1 MVQEMHQGSWD
12 DQWVL
17 QPFCYKSLK
26 RLEPTVVQLLLF
38 LPCRMMQ
45 LPLHQLPQCQL
56 ELHHSLVDKTSCQPY
71 AQPRAALKQQLK
83 ESTKEIRKEAGA
95 TQILILVGD
104 MSPELARVDACQQT
118 LAMWLHA
125 RLSISFLPGSP
136 QISSHEQSPRLND
149 GWPGLAHCSPCS
161 WVRLQHSCFRKGCG
175 WAAAEIVLIFFKS
188 RRWAMRMHTP
198 KALKSTSLRL
208 FEKSRLLGHQSDC
221 LESQGQHVRECY
233 VRKCCKERQMWIQS
247 RHQVQRFPC
256 WIRRQSQFHVPK
268 SLWVFYLLRP
278 LAKSEF
284 SWPCGLS
291 WSNVPPLPFYPWCGE
306 QILEPNPI
314 DTGAK

>member
-71 AQPRAALKQQLK
+71 AQQ
-83 ESTKEIRKEAGA
+83 EAGA

-118 LAMWLHA
+118 LAM
-125 RLSISFLPGSP
+125 
-136 QISSHEQSPRLND
+136 
-149 GWPGLAHCSPCS
+149 
-161 WVRLQHSCFRKGCG
+161 
-175 WAAAEIVLIFFKS
+175 
-188 RRWAMRMHTP
+188 
-198 KALKSTSLRL
+198 
-208 FEKSRLLGHQSDC
+208 
-221 LESQGQHVRECY
+221 
-233 VRKCCKERQMWIQS
+233 
-247 RHQVQRFPC
+247 
-256 WIRRQSQFHVPK
+256 
-268 SLWVFYLLRP
+268 
-278 LAKSEF
+278 
-284 SWPCGLS
+284 
-291 WSNVPPLPFYPWCGE
+291 
-306 QILEPNPI
+306 
-314 DTGAK
+314 